1 MACNSHDCA
10 EKLLPRRLTIC
21 STAVRFA
28 ADYVGL
34 TVDCIDHRAHAGCKW
49 GGGTRWGVAGESFH
63 QTSLYHNTL
72 SRFSSRRQVTDRQTL
87 TRGQNHPKPHVYHAI
102 SHCVLVNCLCCFTSS
117 VQNIRH
123 KSRTD
128 SDGDQLSSHHECT
141 NCSAILF
148 LACQTLHICEK

>member
-1 MACNSHDCA
+1 MQ
-10 EKLLPRRLTIC
+10 I
-21 STAVRFA
+21 
-28 ADYVGL
+28 G
-34 TVDCIDHRAHAGCKW
+34 
-49 GGGTRWGVAGESFH
+49 WGVAGESFH

-128 SDGDQLSSHHECT
+128 SDGDQLSSHHVCT

-148 LACQTLHICEK
+148 LACQTFVKSNLESYYDKNKILLSCQTNFNNPLLFPFLESVTRVRFHRLCLKPSK